1 MRFSRPYHV
10 LLLSSAAILACY
22 TVVYSVVSV
31 AFAGHFHWLVFLISG
46 IAVYVSAYY
55 IFYYVL
61 KKTIH
66 DRIKLVYKT
75 IHSLKLSKEEKR
87 IKINLKEDQI
97 GDADKE
103 VREWAQTRKE
113 EIDYLRNLEIY
124 RREFMGNVSHELK
137 TPIFNIQGYIMTLLD
152 GALDDP
158 EVNRSYLQKTE
169 KNVERMIHVIEDLE
183 TISQLESGELK
194 LNRFRFNIVGLTQEV
209 FELLEEKARQREI
222 HFTFQDGITR
232 ESEIMVT
239 ADREKISQV
248 LMNLIDNSVKY
259 GNAGGRTKVSYYD
272 MGDNILIEVSD
283 NGIGI
288 EARHIPRLFER
299 FYRVDK
305 SRSRNIGG
313 SGLGLAIVKHI
324 IESHDQTINVRS
336 TPGVGSTFSFT
347 LKKA

>member
-1 MRFSRPYHV
+1 M
-10 LLLSSAAILACY
+10 LSSAIILVCY
-22 TVVYSVVSV
+22 AVVFVSV
-31 AFAGHFHWLVFLISG
+31 SLATYKNVPWPAFILSG
-46 IAVYVSAYY
+46 IGIYVAS
-55 IFYYVL
+55 YYVFHSVL
-61 KKTIH
+61 KRTIH

-75 IHSLKLSKEEKR
+75 IHSLKLSKEEKGIR
-87 IKINLKEDQI
+87 INLKEDQI
-97 GDADKE
+97 ERADRE
-103 VREWAQTRKE
+103 VREWAQKRKD

-169 KNVERMIHVIEDLE
+169 KNVERMIHIIEDLE

-194 LNRFRFNIVGLTQEV
+194 LTWSRFNMVSLTCDV
-209 FELLEEKARQREI
+209 FEFLEDKTKQSGI
-222 HFTFQDGITR
+222 SMTFQDGITR
-232 ESEIMVT
+232 ESEIMVN
-239 ADREKISQV
+239 ADKEKISQV
-248 LMNLIDNSVKY
+248 LVNLLDNSIKY
-259 GNAGGRTKVSYYD
+259 GRKNGRTKVSFYD
-272 MGDNILIEVSD
+272 MGDNILVEVSD

-288 EARHIPRLFER
+288 DARHIPRLFER

-347 LKKA
+347 LMKA

>member
-1 MRFSRPYHV
+1 MKFSRPYHA
-10 LLLSSAAILACY
+10 LLFSSAIILACY
-22 TVVYSVVSV
+22 IIAFVSV
-31 AFAGHFHWLVFLISG
+31 SLAVTGHLDLPVFIISG
-46 IAVYVSAYY
+46 IVLFISS
-55 IFYYVL
+55 FYLFHHLL
-61 KKTIH
+61 KRTIH

-75 IHSLKLSKEEKR
+75 IHNLKLSKEEKGIR
-87 IKINLKEDQI
+87 INLKEDQI
-97 GDADKE
+97 GEADKE
-103 VREWAQTRKE
+103 VREWAQKRKE
-113 EIDYLRNLEIY
+113 EIDYLRNLEVY

-169 KNVERMIHVIEDLE
+169 KNVERMIHIIEDLE

-194 LNRFRFNIVGLTQEV
+194 LTPGRFNIVALTQDV
-209 FELLEEKARQREI
+209 FEFLEEKARQQQI
-222 HFTFQDGITR
+222 SFTYQDGISR
-232 ESEIMVT
+232 DSEIMVI
-239 ADREKISQV
+239 ADKERIMQV
-248 LMNLIDNSVKY
+248 LVNLIDNSVKY
-259 GNAGGRTKVSYYD
+259 GSRGGRTKVSYYD

-283 NGIGI
+283 NGIGM
-288 EARHIPRLFER
+288 EARHLPRLFER

-347 LKKA
+347 LKKG

>member
-1 MRFSRPYHV
+1 MKFTKPYHQ
-10 LLLSSAAILACY
+10 LLLA
-22 TVVYSVVSV
+22 SVVILMGYSI
-31 AFAGHFHWLVFLISG
+31 VFLALSLGLARQVNWSIFILTG
-46 IAVYVSAYY
+46 IAVFGLSFYVFHD
-55 IFYYVL
+55 IL
-61 KKTIH
+61 KRTIH

-75 IHSLKLSKEEKR
+75 IHSLKLSKEEKGIR
-87 IKINLKEDQI
+87 INLKEDQI
-97 GDADKE
+97 EKADRE
-103 VREWAQTRKE
+103 VREWAQKRKE
-113 EIDYLRNLEIY
+113 ELDYLKNLEIY

-158 EVNRSYLQKTE
+158 DVNRSYLQKTE
-169 KNVERMIHVIEDLE
+169 KNVERMIHIIEDLE

-194 LNRFRFNIVGLTQEV
+194 LNWKQFNIVSLIHEIV
-209 FELLEEKARQREI
+209 EMLEEKAMKNSI
-222 HFTFQDGITR
+222 HLTFQDGITKVT
-232 ESEIMVT
+232 EINVS

-248 LMNLIDNSVKY
+248 LINLLDNSIKY
-259 GNAGGRTKVSYYD
+259 GRKGGRTKVSFYD

-288 EARHIPRLFER
+288 ETRHLPRLFER

-324 IESHDQTINVRS
+324 IESHEQTINVRS

-347 LKKA
+347 LKKE